1 MVIKFLVLY
10 FIFFAKVSYP
20 DLHQYAKNN
29 KFSLFISSVT
39 SLNHQT
45 GGQLFWRINN
55 DIRGSVNARNNYS
68 TYVYNFLDI
77 KNGPNSQKLYKQLET
92 TLAKD
97 KTWEYI
103 SGFREHMHPL
113 AHEGLGDKKSKY
125 KVFFDDYWQFKN
137 NSKALVENIFNKNYE
152 SLYYPLQIPVLL
164 ARDIGPI
171 ETDRLLS
178 KVNIEII
185 MKNSE
190 IKEELLQS
198 IFYLYFKKSYLGVY
212 NWFNYNVVKDIGG
225 CATVALSKN
234 MYQQYSISY
243 DKNSVLNNQTSLKI
257 TKIVQTVKNFYRIFS
272 AILLTTLIFAFLY
285 SKQKILIFFLIL
297 NFSSL
302 IILIGIFGG
311 TPNSKYE
318 NYITIFLFFILF
330 LLFLPLLNYVNKKLK
345 NLKKNI

>member
-1 MVIKFLVLY
+1 
-10 FIFFAKVSYP
+10 
-20 DLHQYAKNN
+20 
-29 KFSLFISSVT
+29 
-39 SLNHQT
+39 
-45 GGQLFWRINN
+45 
-55 DIRGSVNARNNYS
+55 
-68 TYVYNFLDI
+68 
-77 KNGPNSQKLYKQLET
+77 
-92 TLAKD
+92 
-97 KTWEYI
+97 
-103 SGFREHMHPL
+103 
-113 AHEGLGDKKSKY
+113 
-125 KVFFDDYWQFKN
+125 
-137 NSKALVENIFNKNYE
+137 
-152 SLYYPLQIPVLL
+152 
-164 ARDIGPI
+164 
-171 ETDRLLS
+171 
-178 KVNIEII
+178 

-243 DKNSVLNNQTSLKI
+243 DKNSVLNNQISLKI

-297 NFSSL
+297 NFLSL

-311 TPNSKYE
+311 IPNSKYE